1 MPLSENVHHT
11 TREGNPMATK
21 HTSDTEFQADVLD
34 QQTPVLVDFWAPWCG
49 PCKMVAPILEELSE
63 EYGDKI
69 QVVKLNTDE
78 NPGITGKYGITGIP
92 TMNVYVG
99 GEVVKTLVGALPKQK
114 LVRELEDYLG

>member
-1 MPLSENVHHT
+1 
-11 TREGNPMATK
+11 MATK
-21 HTSDTEFQADVLD
+21 HTTDAEFQADVLD
-34 QQTPVLVDFWAPWCG
+34 QSTPVLVDFWAPWCG

-69 QVVKLNTDE
+69 QVVKLNTDD
-78 NPGITGKYGITGIP
+78 NPAVTGRYGITGIP

-114 LVRELEDYLG
+114 LVRELEDFLD